1 MKNRKVAW
9 LITVLMVVAAIAFG
23 QFKAPVQQS
32 DTFYVTD
39 AANLFTDGEEHA
51 LVTVGQQLAHVTDA
65 RLVVVTVKHTGL
77 RSLEDY
83 ANLLCEEW
91 HLTGADL
98 LLVMTAD
105 NYYLSV
111 DFGWWPEIEEQ
122 LDYLLNHCLEPKFG
136 VRQYGAAVQDLAV
149 GVEAVLLGGGSGYE
163 DWGTEDY
170 GGDGGSVLLG
180 FLIVVVIV
188 VVVLTFSNKRPA
200 AKRKYYG
207 GYATPSMGGF
217 VGTVGRAATR
227 SAINT
232 MGSTIR
238 SSASRPAPRPASRP
252 ASRSSSFSSGSRGG
266 GGRSSGGSRGGGG
279 RSGGSRGGGGRR

>member
-9 LITVLMVVAAIAFG
+9 LITILMVVAAIAFG

-32 DTFYVTD
+32 DNFYVTD
-39 AANLFTDGEEHA
+39 AANLFTDGEENA
-51 LVTVGQQLAHVTDA
+51 LVAVGQQLAHATDA

-98 LLVMTAD
+98 LLVMTVD

-136 VRQYGAAVQDLAV
+136 VRNYSAAVQDLAV
-149 GVEAVLLGGGSGYE
+149 GVEAVLLGGGAGYE
-163 DWGTEDY
+163 DWGGDY
-170 GGDGGSVLLG
+170 VSGDGGSVLLG

-188 VVVLTFSNKRPA
+188 VVVLAFSNKRPA

-238 SSASRPAPRPASRP
+238 SSTSRPASRP
-252 ASRSSSFSSGSRGG
+252 ASRSSFSSGSRGG